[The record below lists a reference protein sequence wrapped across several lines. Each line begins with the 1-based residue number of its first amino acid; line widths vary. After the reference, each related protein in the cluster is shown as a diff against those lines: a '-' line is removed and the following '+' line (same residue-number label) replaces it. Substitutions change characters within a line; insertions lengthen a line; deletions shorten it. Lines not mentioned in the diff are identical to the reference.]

1 MAVTLPVYMVMPMV
15 MDEKIVVFDGVLLD
29 CVVLVVFDGREELE
43 MLETIEERETPLVDE
58 LEPMEEEVETVEEL

>member
-29 CVVLVVFDGREELE
+29 CVVLVVLDGREELE
-43 MLETIEERETPLVDE
+43 MLETIEERETPPVDE